1 MGAPNTTD
9 LLRRIEA
16 LEMQIKQLKTDAV
29 VLKRQDE
36 YRRGINEKDITAR
49 MTLYYG
55 ELPEAS
61 ETYRGEIWTV
71 PGETGYADCPY
82 ICIKD
87 ADDNYH
93 WFTLLTVL

>member
-1 MGAPNTTD
+1 MAGPKMED

-16 LEMQIKQLKTDAV
+16 LEAQAKQLQADTA

-36 YRRGINEKDITAR
+36 YQQGLNEKDIAAR
-49 MTLYYG
+49 MTLSYG